1 MKKISTA
8 LFFILC
14 AARAFAQEFPV
25 DTLYKS
31 GPLDSRI
38 NVVILGDGFTE
49 AEMPKFRT
57 EAKKFADFL
66 LEYQPYNRY
75 KSYFN
80 FFAIPTPSEESGV
93 SNPGTAPD
101 AYPDQPVGTKKTY
114 YSGTFGSTI
123 HRLVTINFTAAYN
136 VLAANLPTYDLIVV
150 LINTTYYGGSGGSIA
165 VHTLNESANTIGAH
179 EIGHTFTSLND
190 EYWAGP
196 QYGWEAANMTEVSNP
211 AEVKWKNWLDS
222 EGIGV
227 YKHGS
232 DSEAARWHKPANGRC
247 LMEYLNQEFCVVCR
261 EATTERILAIVDPT
275 SNIQPDTSATFLV
288 KEPATFK
295 FDVLKPEPNS
305 MYIQWKLDGQVLDNT
320 QNEIVLTPEDIAG
333 VGRLTATVFDSTH
346 LSRSETLQMSRVRT
360 IEWQVQSNSPAVF
373 KITTLTD
380 TLCAGGSTM
389 LTASGC
395 SGEISWSTGGSGNSI
410 EIRPNTSTTY
420 TATCLAT
427 GRLAT
432 ATITVLPLPN
442 ATADNT
448 GPYFEGAAI
457 ELNAAGGINYAWAGP
472 GNFASTE
479 AKVTIP
485 DAKVSQGGTYI
496 VNVTDQ
502 FGCSDTASTAVLV
515 EPILAVNVDPK
526 EWVRVS
532 PNPAS
537 DHIEVVTSLAGAS
550 ELNIYNIAGKKVR
563 TTVFSS
569 KTEIKLNVAAGM
581 YVYRLRN
588 AGKEISGKLL
598 IK

>member
-1 MKKISTA
+1 MKKTFTA

-25 DTLYKS
+25 DTLYKT

-232 DSEAARWHKPANGRC
+232 DSEAARWHKPANGKC

-261 EATTERILAIVDPT
+261 EATTERILSIVDPVGK
-275 SNIQPDTSATFLV
+275 IEPDTSSAFLV
-288 KEPATFK
+288 KEAASFK
-295 FDVLKPEPNS
+295 FDLLRPEPNS
-305 MYIQWKLDGQVLDNT
+305 MQIEWQLDGQPLANGVDEVILK
-320 QNEIVLTPEDIAG
+320 PEDIAG
-333 VGRLTATVFDSTH
+333 SGKLTATVFDSTH
-346 LSRSETLQMSRVRT
+346 LSRAETMQMGRIRT
-360 IEWQVQSNSPAVF
+360 LEWRVQSNSPAVF
-373 KITTLTD
+373 KIISVTD
-380 TLCAGGSTM
+380 SLCAGGSTT

-395 SGEISWSTGGSGNSI
+395 SGPVSWSTGVNGNAI
-410 EIRPNTSTTY
+410 IVTPGATTTY
-420 TATCLAT
+420 TGTCPASEKT
-427 GRLAT
+427 AT
-432 ATITVLPLPN
+432 ATITVLPLPEVV
-442 ATADNT
+442 ASNT

-457 ELNAAGGINYAWAGP
+457 ELNASGEGKFFWVGP
-472 GNFASTE
+472 DNFTSTDQK
-479 AKVTIP
+479 ANIRIAKIAHSGTYTVKVT
-485 DAKVSQGGTYI
+485 
-496 VNVTDQ
+496 NQ
-502 FGCSDTASTAVLV
+502 FGCSDTASTVVIV
-515 EPILAVNVDPK
+515 EPILGTNSDPAQ
-526 EWVRVS
+526 WVRVS

-537 DHIEVVTSLAGAS
+537 DFINVTTSLSGES
-550 ELNIYNIAGKKVR
+550 ELTIYNIAGKKIR
-563 TTVFSS
+563 TKVFT
-569 KTEIKLNVAAGM
+569 KETEMKLNVTAGM
-581 YVYRLRN
+581 YVYRLSN
-588 AGKEISGKLL
+588 GGKEISGKLL